1 MNGWKGGLGDSKRL
15 SIEIPASIEN
25 GGCSSHWICRCHA
38 FKSEFLCVLFSPRRS
53 VEERPGTPTIDE
65 HNHDVQ
71 SAPLPD
77 TSVPPP
83 NFPPGEEPP
92 FTTTAGSAV
101 LSQPHQQPLQ
111 HAAQPIETLG
121 ARFQHRMPVPHAY
134 RGEHP
139 YGPIRYDY
147 KTHLTRNRFLY
158 VLALHVYS

>member
-1 MNGWKGGLGDSKRL
+1 MGGLGGYKRW
-15 SIEIPASIEN
+15 SIEMAAHIEN
-25 GGCSSHWICRCHA
+25 CSCTSHWMRCCYA
-38 FKSEFLCVLFSPRRS
+38 FNAEFLCGSFSPRRS
-53 VEERPGTPTIDE
+53 VEDRPGTPTIDE
-65 HNHDVQ
+65 HNQDVQ

-101 LSQPHQQPLQ
+101 MQSHQQQLQ
-111 HAAQPIETLG
+111 PVAQPIETLG

-139 YGPIRYDY
+139 YGPIRYVY
-147 KTHLTRNRFLY
+147 KTHLTKNTFLY
-158 VLALHVYS
+158 VLALHVYN